1 METAEPIELIYH
13 ARYGNTATA
22 QSALSALY
30 ERYHESVFRYLYYRV
45 GDLQAAEDLT
55 SDVFL
60 RMIRALPGYRP
71 QNVSFKA
78 WLLQIARNLA
88 IDHYRKT
95 GSGEIVKLEEHLVD
109 ERAGVELSV
118 ERGLTHETLRRAL
131 RRISEEQRD
140 VLILRFLLGMPI
152 AETALALHKSQD
164 AVKGLQRRALQT
176 LKEILLE
183 WEVPYD

>member
-1 METAEPIELIYH
+1 MDTAEPIELIYH
-13 ARYGNTATA
+13 ARYGNTETVQA
-22 QSALSALY
+22 ALTALY
-30 ERYHESVFRYLYYRV
+30 ERYHVSVYRYLYYRV
-45 GDLQAAEDLT
+45 GETQAAEDLT
-55 SDVFL
+55 SEVFL

-71 QNVSFKA
+71 QSVSFKA

-95 GSGEIVKLEEHLVD
+95 GGGEIVKLEDHLVD
-109 ERAGVELSV
+109 ERAGVEVSV
-118 ERGLTHETLRRAL
+118 ERGLTHQTLRKAL
-131 RRISEEQRD
+131 RGLSEEQRD
-140 VLILRFLLGMPI
+140 VLILRFLVGMPI

-164 AVKGLQRRALQT
+164 AVKGLQRRALQS